1 MIDVKDGYELGLLF
15 RVMSN
20 IDIVDY
26 MAAGLDHDT
35 ACLLLTPD
43 KFRNFILLGD
53 DDREKAASVIMQ
65 RYQPQ
70 AERARV
76 RAVA

>member
-15 RVMSN
+15 RVLSN

-26 MAAGLDHDT
+26 IKAGLDHDT

-43 KFRNFILLGD
+43 KFRNFIMLREED
-53 DDREKAASVIMQ
+53 QEKAASVIMA

-76 RAVA
+76 RAGA

>member
-15 RVMSN
+15 RVMNS

-53 DDREKAASVIMQ
+53 DNREKAASVIMQ

-70 AERARV
+70 AERARA